1 MGHGFIYRF
10 DRSKEDEIQSQRT
23 DKGADC
29 FFFNPEFK
37 KSAAINALNPIPE
50 SSIIYAYVSLRVCVF
65 VFWAMIIDFILVD
78 DKSGWKTKCNGR
90 RRVQHRG
97 VMLGGLSL
105 ASPSTISQSI

>member
-37 KSAAINALNPIPE
+37 KSAAINALNLVL
-50 SSIIYAYVSLRVCVF
+50 YMHMFLCVCVC
-65 VFWAMIIDFILVD
+65 ILGD
-78 DKSGWKTKCNGR
+78 DYRLHFSG
-90 RRVQHRG
+90 
-97 VMLGGLSL
+97 
-105 ASPSTISQSI
+105 

>member
-78 DKSGWKTKCNGR
+78 DKSGVENE
-90 RRVQHRG
+90 
-97 VMLGGLSL
+97 M
-105 ASPSTISQSI
+105 